1 MGINIPHVE
10 RVMLWTTPPNLT
22 TAIQCAARGT
32 GGARHWRRAAAA
44 RGTGS
49 EPAARGTGSEL
60 AARGTGSELAARGTG
75 SEPAARGT
83 GASVDTKC

>member
-1 MGINIPHVE
+1 MGINIPHIE

-32 GGARHWRRAAAA
+32 G
-44 RGTGS
+44 S
-49 EPAARGTGSEL
+49 DPAARGTGSEL